1 MQKLDKFLS
10 LLGIFQK
17 TRFHGP
23 WPGCFRAGAAS
34 TLLVEAAHKLTFGQP
49 QEVQTPHQ
57 VQGIP
62 RLNTTTGYLKAVL
75 LTPHCAPSL
84 PRANPQNLPQARPGY
99 TYA

>member
-17 TRFHGP
+17 LDLMAQG
-23 WPGCFRAGAAS
+23 WPGCFRAGAAT
-34 TLLVEAAHKLTFGQP
+34 TLLVEAAHKLPFGQL

-62 RLNTTTGYLKAVL
+62 RLNTTTG
-75 LTPHCAPSL
+75 
-84 PRANPQNLPQARPGY
+84 
-99 TYA
+99 